1 MLKYHRIW
9 VVGRPPSYPPIIPPL
24 RALAYTIETH
34 FIWQS
39 REDFQGITVSL
50 WIRKANDP
58 VSLAPPPGRGL
69 GPVSRP

>member
-9 VVGRPPSYPPIIPPL
+9 VVGRPPSYPPPIPPFPSL
-24 RALAYTIETH
+24 ARAVERH
-34 FIWQS
+34 FVWQS

-58 VSLAPPPGRGL
+58 AG
-69 GPVSRP
+69 

>member
-1 MLKYHRIW
+1 
-9 VVGRPPSYPPIIPPL
+9 VVGRPPSYPPVIPPF
-24 RALAYTIETH
+24 RALAHTIETH

-58 VSLAPPPGRGL
+58 VSLKPPPGA
-69 GPVSRP
+69 S